1 MSDATA
7 SAERELWGLRLA
19 QLFALPLASA
29 GPLVQR
35 GRLRRFAPRDILAA
49 PGRPLDELHW
59 VLDGSVEVTRLGRAY
74 GRAGAGDAV
83 AAIVAWARDPI
94 GVGAIATTTTHTL
107 SFPADR
113 LSTLLEGRSPL
124 FEPSL
129 RSVARDAIAIRRR
142 LGASA
147 GYVPGA
153 DAERAPDL
161 LDPVDRMLLVR
172 DATGGAR
179 NTRIEAIAD
188 LASVAMPVELAAGQ
202 ALWRAG
208 DARSGWC
215 LLLASGEIIGRARE
229 PDQTFVHRR
238 GDAAGL
244 LDAFA
249 ATPRWYDATVQRT
262 ASALRIERDDLLEI
276 IGDHPALQDEM
287 FQRMGGA
294 ALRAL
299 DR

>member
-1 MSDATA
+1 MSDTPT

-19 QLFALPLASA
+19 QLFGVPLASA

-35 GRLRRFAPRDILAA
+35 GRLRRFAPHDAIATL
-49 PGRPLDELHW
+49 GRPLDELHW
-59 VLDGSVEVTRLGRAY
+59 VLDGSVEVTRLGRSY

-83 AAIVAWARDPI
+83 AAMVAWARDPV
-94 GVGAIATTTTHTL
+94 GVAAIATTTTHTL

-147 GYVPGA
+147 GYVPA
-153 DAERAPDL
+153 DHAERAFDL
-161 LDPVDRMLLVR
+161 LDPVDCMLLVR
-172 DATGGAR
+172 EATGGVR
-179 NTRIEAIAD
+179 NTRIEAVAD
-188 LASVAMPVELAAGQ
+188 LASVALPVELPAGQ
-202 ALWRAG
+202 TLWRAG
-208 DARSGWC
+208 DVRSGWC
-215 LLLASGEIIGRARE
+215 LLLASGEVIGHARE
-229 PDQTFVHRR
+229 PDQSFVYRR
-238 GDAAGL
+238 GDAVGL

-249 ATPRWYDATVQRT
+249 AAPRWYGATVQRA
-262 ASALRIERDDLLEI
+262 ASALRIEIDDLLEI
-276 IGDHPALQDEM
+276 VGDHPELQDEV